1 MPRRRKHLVLV
12 LRRRR
17 EQIEGR
23 TFPGLPL
30 SMAERV
36 RFALDRARVRLL
48 NEAERLRRLETP
60 LDEIAPG
67 NRTLAQ
73 LHHGRINVFDVV
85 LLQEQMKPHRK

>member
-1 MPRRRKHLVLV
+1 MPRRRKHLALV

-17 EQIEGR
+17 EQIERR

-30 SMAERV
+30 SMAERARWV
-36 RFALDRARVRLL
+36 LDRARVRLL
-48 NEAERLRRLETP
+48 NEAERLRRLEPP

-73 LHHGRINVFDVV
+73 LHHGRVNIWWPV
-85 LLQEQMKPHRK
+85 LLPEYTRVHRK

>member
-1 MPRRRKHLVLV
+1 MPRRRKHLALV

-17 EQIEGR
+17 EQIERR

-30 SMAERV
+30 RMAERA
-36 RFALDRARVRLL
+36 RWALDRARVRLL
-48 NEAERLRRLETP
+48 NEAERLRRLEPP

-73 LHHGRINVFDVV
+73 LHHGRVNIWWPV
-85 LLQEQMKPHRK
+85 LLSEYTRVHRK

>member
-1 MPRRRKHLVLV
+1 MPRRRKHLALV

-17 EQIEGR
+17 EQIERR

-30 SMAERV
+30 RMAERA
-36 RFALDRARVRLL
+36 RWALDRARVRLL
-48 NEAERLRRLETP
+48 NEAERLRRLEPP

-73 LHHGRINVFDVV
+73 LHHGRVNIWWSV
-85 LLQEQMKPHRK
+85 LLSEYTRVHRK